1 MVELEQAVLFG
12 HLSGDITTKVKG
24 FAKIKEYVREET
36 IFNEGDAAEDI
47 FILREGKVELTY
59 TLPQDPTAEL
69 RIADVSPGQTFA
81 WSALAKGETL
91 SAHARALEA
100 SSVFI
105 IPAAELHSVFLENPV
120 AGYEVMTRLAQQILD
135 RLRQTR
141 KELRWLHQGA
151 R

>member
-1 MVELEQAVLFG
+1 MELEHAVLFG
-12 HLSGDITTKVKG
+12 HLSKNLT
-24 FAKIKEYVREET
+24 AKIRGLTRIRAYAPEET

-47 FILREGKVELTY
+47 YILRDGKVELTY
-59 TLPQDPTAEL
+59 TLPQDPSAEL

-81 WSALAKGETL
+81 WSALAQGQTL
-91 SAHARALEA
+91 SAHARARET

-105 IPAAELHSVFLENPV
+105 IPAAALHAVFLENPG

-141 KELRWLHQGA
+141 RELRWLHQSA